1 MELVQTV
8 LSRIERL
15 NPRLNCFITVLQD
28 QARKEAASADRALA
42 RGDWRGPLHGIPVA
56 IKDNIWTREV
66 RTTAGSKI
74 LADFIPQEDASVV
87 AALRRAGAVVLGK
100 TNLHEFAYGVTCAN
114 AHFGAVHNPW
124 DIKRIPGGSSG
135 GSAAALAAGLCVA
148 AMGTDTGGSI
158 RIPAA
163 MCGVVGLKP
172 TFGRVSC
179 YGVIPLARSL
189 DHAGPLARS
198 AADAAILLKVV
209 AGHDPR
215 DPSSARNPL
224 ENFVS
229 AVRKPLGRVR
239 IGWPRDFFFD
249 RVADDVRSSVEAAR
263 RVFESLGAQFI
274 EVLLPHVGE
283 SLRPATEIAL
293 AEAAQFHRA
302 AGFFPARAAEYSQEV
317 RARLETGSKIA
328 ASNYL
333 DALEARTALQQEFNA
348 ALKNVT
354 AIFAPTVPVGAPKIG
369 EESIVIDGEAEDV
382 RTALVRL
389 NRPSNLT
396 GLPAISLPCG
406 FTAEG
411 MPIGLQIIGRALDEA
426 HLLQLG
432 AAYQHR
438 TDWHTRRPPLV

>member
-1 MELVQTV
+1 MELVQTF

-74 LADFIPQEDASVV
+74 LADFIPQEDAAVV
-87 AALRRAGAVVLGK
+87 AALRRAGAVILGK

-124 DIKRIPGGSSG
+124 DITRIPGGSSG

-198 AADAAILLKVV
+198 AADAAILLKVL
-209 AGHDPR
+209 AGYDPR
-215 DPSSARNPL
+215 DHGSARNPV

-229 AVRKPLGRVR
+229 AVRRPLRRVR
-239 IGWPRDFFFD
+239 IGWPRDLFFE
-249 RVADDVRSSVEAAR
+249 RVGDDIRGAVEAAR
-263 RVFESLGAQFI
+263 RVFEGLGAQVI
-274 EVLLPHVGE
+274 EVRLPHVGE

-293 AEAAQFHRA
+293 AEAAQYHRA
-302 AGFFPARAAEYSQEV
+302 AGFFPACAAEYSQEV

-328 ASNYL
+328 ASDYL

-411 MPIGLQIIGRALDEA
+411 MPIGLQIIGRAFDEA

-432 AAYQHR
+432 AAYQQR